1 VAGRWLVAGL
11 RLLASGVLLWLAAAV
26 LAANGMMA
34 AMDASFDR
42 SIVAKPLLAWP
53 RRCTICSNFLAS

>member
-26 LAANGMMA
+26 LAANGMA

>member
-1 VAGRWLVAGL
+1 
-11 RLLASGVLLWLAAAV
+11 LLWLAAAV

-42 SIVAKPLLAWP
+42 SIVAKPLLVA
-53 RRCTICSNFLAS
+53 TAVHNLQ